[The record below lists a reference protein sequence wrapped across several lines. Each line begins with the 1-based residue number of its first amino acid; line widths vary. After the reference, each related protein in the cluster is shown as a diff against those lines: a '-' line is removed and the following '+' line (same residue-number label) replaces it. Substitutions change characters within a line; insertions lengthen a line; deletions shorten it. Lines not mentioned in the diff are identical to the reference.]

1 VEERLVRMDGRGIC
15 FFVIILYS
23 AACGHDIHF
32 PHSLPLLETN
42 KGNKQSRDP
51 RLSPRMDKV
60 WLRCCWVE
68 SPKQITLNPASISQ
82 HSVTINEDTMK
93 YLNSLVICHMSQ
105 CFTRKG

>member
-1 VEERLVRMDGRGIC
+1 MDGRGIC

-51 RLSPRMDKV
+51 RLSPRMV
-60 WLRCCWVE
+60 VE
-68 SPKQITLNPASISQ
+68 VLLGGVTETVTLNPASISQ
-82 HSVTINEDTMK
+82 HSVTINEDTIK

-105 CFTRKG
+105 CFTRKD